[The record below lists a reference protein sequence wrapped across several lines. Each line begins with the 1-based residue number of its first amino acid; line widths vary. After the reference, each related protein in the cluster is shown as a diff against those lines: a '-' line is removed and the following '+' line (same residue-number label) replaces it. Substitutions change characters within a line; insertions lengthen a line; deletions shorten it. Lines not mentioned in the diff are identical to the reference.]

1 MDFASLGFKV
11 DSRELKKGKAD
22 LETFGNQGKKTSA
35 DIQKGS
41 VGVTKSF
48 GAMASAIKTVVAAY
62 ATFKLA
68 SYVKESAMLAA
79 RYETLGIVLSV
90 VGKNA
95 GYTADQVEAVAKSLQ
110 KSGISMIESR
120 SVLTKM
126 VQAQIDLN
134 DATKLARIAQ
144 DAAVIGNINSSE
156 AFDRLIHGVR
166 SAQTEVLRTIGINV
180 KFEEGYKQ
188 IAKTLGKTPEQ
199 LSEHEKMQ
207 SRVSQVMGEGAKI
220 TGTYEA
226 AMKTAGKQIT
236 SFPRYLEDF
245 KVKFGEAFN
254 PSTAKLVMAATDAM
268 EKFTEE
274 IGKPETQQT
283 LAYFAELIT
292 DIIQLLGGGVVE
304 SVPLAIRGLA
314 GIAGVLSEISYYS
327 LKVSEG
333 LYKVFAASNR
343 LFSLLGTNKESK
355 EYYKRQAAAW
365 EEMARQDK
373 AAASEYWK
381 KSQTSYDI
389 FMGGKVTPKEDEG
402 SGSWWGDVK
411 PTKGNK
417 VNVINDTTAATKE
430 LADATAEAKRIFEA
444 TRTPVEQYHATM
456 ERLNE
461 LLVKDLITPETYARA
476 HQQALADMNNAVEK
490 TKDGFEELK
499 QAIEGWG
506 KDSAEAM
513 VDFAMTGKSSFSDMI
528 QSMIKDLTKMILY
541 QQIMKPLAGAISSGS
556 SGWLSSLASFA
567 GSFFGGQQLTS
578 GTYTGAGGDLS
589 GLGGIVPARVAHA
602 GGIIG
607 QTLFPQRAIPAMAFA
622 GAPRL
627 HKGLA
632 PDEYPA
638 ILQRGET
645 VTPKGG
651 SVAPTINIINN
662 AGAEISTDMQE
673 VNGGMQIDVMIDQAV
688 ARKLGTFGSSSN
700 KVLRSNFSA
709 KERLIRR

>member
-41 VGVTKSF
+41 AGVTKGF

-62 ATFKLA
+62 ATLKLA

-79 RYETLGIVLSV
+79 RYETLGMVLSV
-90 VGKNA
+90 VGENA
-95 GYTADQVEAVAKSLQ
+95 GYTADQMEAVAKSLQ

-156 AFDRLIHGVR
+156 AFDRMIHGIQ
-166 SAQTEVLRTIGINV
+166 AGMPLILRNIGIQV
-180 KFEEGYKQ
+180 DFEEGYKRT
-188 IAKTLGKTPEQ
+188 AKALNTTTDALNAQ
-199 LSEHEKMQ
+199 QKMQ
-207 SRVSQVMGEGAKI
+207 SRADTVMLQGAKI
-220 TGTYEA
+220 AGTYEA
-226 AMKTAGKQIT
+226 AMTTAGKQIT

-245 KVKFGEAFN
+245 KVRFGEAFN

-268 EKFTEE
+268 KKFTEE
-274 IGKPETQQT
+274 ISNPETQQT

-292 DIIQLLGGGVVE
+292 DIIQLLGVGIVE
-304 SVPLAIRGLA
+304 SVPLVIRCLA
-314 GIAGVLSEISYYS
+314 GIAGVLNEISYYS

-333 LYKVFAASNR
+333 LYKAFAASNR
-343 LFSLLGTNKESK
+343 LYSLLGTNKESK
-355 EYYKRQAAAW
+355 AYYKRQAEAW

-373 AAASEYWK
+373 AAGSAYWK
-381 KSQTSYDI
+381 RSQTSYDI
-389 FMGGKVTPKEDEG
+389 FLYGKATPKEDEG

-411 PTKGNK
+411 PKKGNGAGE
-417 VNVINDTTAATKE
+417 IRDTTTATKE

-444 TRTPVEQYHATM
+444 TRTPFENYATTM

-461 LLVKDLITPETYARA
+461 LLKMGAIDQDTYGRA
-476 HQQALADMNNAVEK
+476 SKQALDEMNKATEK

-506 KDSAEAM
+506 KDSAEAL
-513 VDFAMTGKSSFSDMI
+513 VDFCLTGKASFSDMI
-528 QSMIKDLTKMILY
+528 QSMISDMMKMILY
-541 QQIMKPLAGAISSGS
+541 QQIFEPLSKGI
-556 SGWLSSLASFA
+556 SGWIGGLFA
-567 GSFFGGQQLTS
+567 GGGGGSTS
-578 GTYTGAGGDLS
+578 
-589 GLGGIVPARVAHA
+589 
-602 GGIIG
+602 
-607 QTLFPQRAIPAMAFA
+607 IPAGVGLWHGGGVVGYDKPQTAFVNPALFA

-651 SVAPTINIINN
+651 SIAPTINIINN

-673 VNGGMQIDVMIDQAV
+673 VNGGMQIDVMIDQVV
-688 ARKLGTFGSSSN
+688 AKKMGQFGSSSN

>member
-41 VGVTKSF
+41 AGVTKGF

-62 ATFKLA
+62 ATLKLA

-95 GYTADQVEAVAKSLQ
+95 GYTADQMEAVAKSLQ

-156 AFDRLIHGVR
+156 AFDRMIHGIQ
-166 SAQTEVLRTIGINV
+166 AGMPLILRNIGIQV
-180 KFEEGYKQ
+180 DFEEGYKRT
-188 IAKTLGKTPEQ
+188 AKALNTTTDALNAQ
-199 LSEHEKMQ
+199 QKMQ
-207 SRVSQVMGEGAKI
+207 SRVDTVMLQGAKI
-220 TGTYEA
+220 AGTYEA
-226 AMKTAGKQIT
+226 AMTTAGKQIT

-268 EKFTEE
+268 KKFTEE
-274 IGKPETQQT
+274 ISKPETQQT

-292 DIIQLLGGGVVE
+292 DIIQLLGVGIVE

-314 GIAGVLSEISYYS
+314 GIAGVLNEISYYS

-333 LYKVFAASNR
+333 LYKAFAASNR

-355 EYYKRQAAAW
+355 AYYKRQAEAW

-373 AAASEYWK
+373 AAGSAYWK
-381 KSQTSYDI
+381 RSQTSYDI
-389 FMGGKVTPKEDEG
+389 FLYGKATPKEDEG

-411 PTKGNK
+411 PKKGNGAGE
-417 VNVINDTTAATKE
+417 IRDTTTATKE
-430 LADATAEAKRIFEA
+430 LADATAEARRIFES
-444 TRTPVEQYHATM
+444 TRTPFENYATTM

-461 LLVKDLITPETYARA
+461 LLKMGAIDQDTYSRA
-476 HQQALADMNNAVEK
+476 SKQALDEMNKATEK

-506 KDSAEAM
+506 KDSAEAL
-513 VDFAMTGKSSFSDMI
+513 VDFCLTGKASFSDMI
-528 QSMIKDLTKMILY
+528 QSMISDMMKMILY

-556 SGWLSSLASFA
+556 SGWLSSLVGFA
-567 GSFFGGQQLTS
+567 GSLFGGGSTS
-578 GTYTGAGGDLS
+578 
-589 GLGGIVPARVAHA
+589 
-602 GGIIG
+602 
-607 QTLFPQRAIPAMAFA
+607 IPAGVGLWHKGGLVGYDNPQTRFVNPALFA

-673 VNGGMQIDVMIDQAV
+673 VNGGLQLDVMIDQVV
-688 ARKLGTFGSSSN
+688 AKKMGQFGSSSN

>member
-41 VGVTKSF
+41 AGVTKGF

-62 ATFKLA
+62 ATLKLA

-90 VGKNA
+90 VGENA
-95 GYTADQVEAVAKSLQ
+95 GYTADQMEAVAKSLQ

-156 AFDRLIHGVR
+156 AFDRMIHGIQ
-166 SAQTEVLRTIGINV
+166 AGMPLILRNIGIQV
-180 KFEEGYKQ
+180 DFEEGYKRT
-188 IAKTLGKTPEQ
+188 AKALNTTTDALNAQ
-199 LSEHEKMQ
+199 QMMQ
-207 SRVSQVMGEGAKI
+207 SRADTVMLQGAKI
-220 TGTYEA
+220 AGTYEA
-226 AMKTAGKQIT
+226 AMTTAGKQIT

-268 EKFTEE
+268 KKFTEE
-274 IGKPETQQT
+274 ISKPETQQT

-292 DIIQLLGGGVVE
+292 DIIQLLGVGIVE

-314 GIAGVLSEISYYS
+314 GIAGVLNEISYYS

-333 LYKVFAASNR
+333 LYKAFAASNR

-355 EYYKRQAAAW
+355 AYYKRQAEAW

-373 AAASEYWK
+373 AAGSAYWK
-381 KSQTSYDI
+381 RSQTSYDI
-389 FMGGKVTPKEDEG
+389 FLYGKATPKEDEG

-411 PTKGNK
+411 PKKGNGAGE
-417 VNVINDTTAATKE
+417 IRDTTTATKE
-430 LADATAEAKRIFEA
+430 LADATAEARRIFES
-444 TRTPVEQYHATM
+444 TRTPFENYATTM

-461 LLVKDLITPETYARA
+461 LLKMGAIDQDTYSRA
-476 HQQALADMNNAVEK
+476 SKQALDEMNKATEK

-506 KDSAEAM
+506 KDSAEAL
-513 VDFAMTGKSSFSDMI
+513 VDFCLTGKASFSDMI
-528 QSMIKDLTKMILY
+528 QSMISDMMKMILY
-541 QQIMKPLAGAISSGS
+541 QQIFEPLSKGI
-556 SGWLSSLASFA
+556 SGWIGGLFA
-567 GSFFGGQQLTS
+567 GGGGGSTS
-578 GTYTGAGGDLS
+578 
-589 GLGGIVPARVAHA
+589 
-602 GGIIG
+602 
-607 QTLFPQRAIPAMAFA
+607 IPAGVGLWHKGGLVGYDNPQTRFVNPALFA

-673 VNGGMQIDVMIDQAV
+673 VNGGLQLDVMIDQVV
-688 ARKLGTFGSSSN
+688 AKKMGQFGSSSN

>member
-41 VGVTKSF
+41 AGVTKGF

-62 ATFKLA
+62 ATLKLA

-95 GYTADQVEAVAKSLQ
+95 GYTADQMEAVAKSLQ

-156 AFDRLIHGVR
+156 AFDRMIHGIQ
-166 SAQTEVLRTIGINV
+166 AGMPLILRNIGIQV
-180 KFEEGYKQ
+180 DFEEGYKRT
-188 IAKTLGKTPEQ
+188 AKALNTTTDALNAQ
-199 LSEHEKMQ
+199 QKMQ
-207 SRVSQVMGEGAKI
+207 SRADTVMLQGAKI
-220 TGTYEA
+220 AGTYEA
-226 AMKTAGKQIT
+226 AMTTAGKQIT

-268 EKFTEE
+268 KKFTEE
-274 IGKPETQQT
+274 ISKPETQQT

-292 DIIQLLGGGVVE
+292 DIILLLGTGLPKAFSLVTRNF
-304 SVPLAIRGLA
+304 AGLA
-314 GIAGVLSEISYYS
+314 GFFQEISSYS
-327 LKVSEG
+327 LKASAAVYKLIARYYELRAVTSFGKDTKALYQG
-333 LYKVFAASNR
+333 LAKSWREEAAQDDSASAAYWR
-343 LFSLLGTNKESK
+343 KAMES
-355 EYYKRQAAAW
+355 YNIAA
-365 EEMARQDK
+365 
-373 AAASEYWK
+373 
-381 KSQTSYDI
+381 
-389 FMGGKVTPKEDEG
+389 GGKVQTKTATGEQSITAGSLEKNVKELSEA
-402 SGSWWGDVK
+402 
-411 PTKGNK
+411 
-417 VNVINDTTAATKE
+417 TTATSEATTATKE

-444 TRTPVEQYHATM
+444 TRTPFENYATTM

-461 LLVKDLITPETYARA
+461 LLKMGAIDQDTYSRA
-476 HQQALADMNNAVEK
+476 SKQALDEMNKATEK
-490 TKDGFEELK
+490 TKDGFEELQ

-506 KDSAEAM
+506 KDSASAI
-513 VDFAMTGKSSFSDMI
+513 VDFCLTGKASFSDMI
-528 QSMIKDLTKMILY
+528 QTMISDLMKMILY
-541 QQIMKPLAGAISSGS
+541 QQIFEPLSKGISGWIGGLFGGGGGGS
-556 SGWLSSLASFA
+556 S
-567 GSFFGGQQLTS
+567 
-578 GTYTGAGGDLS
+578 
-589 GLGGIVPARVAHA
+589 
-602 GGIIG
+602 
-607 QTLFPQRAIPAMAFA
+607 IPAGVGLWHGGGVVGYDKPQTAFVNPALFA

-651 SVAPTINIINN
+651 SIAPTINIINN

-673 VNGGMQIDVMIDQAV
+673 VNGGLQIDVMIDQVV
-688 ARKLGTFGSSSN
+688 AKKMGQFSSSSN

-709 KERLIRR
+709 KERLVGR

>member
-41 VGVTKSF
+41 AGVTKGF

-62 ATFKLA
+62 ATLKLA
-68 SYVKESAMLAA
+68 SYVKESTMLAA

-90 VGKNA
+90 VGENA
-95 GYTADQVEAVAKSLQ
+95 GYTADQMEAVAKSLQ

-156 AFDRLIHGVR
+156 AFDRMIHGIQ
-166 SAQTEVLRTIGINV
+166 AGMPLILRNIGIQV
-180 KFEEGYKQ
+180 DFEEGYKRT
-188 IAKTLGKTPEQ
+188 AKALNTTTDALNAQ
-199 LSEHEKMQ
+199 QKMQ
-207 SRVSQVMGEGAKI
+207 SRADTVMLQGAKI
-220 TGTYEA
+220 AGTYEA
-226 AMKTAGKQIT
+226 AMTTAGKQIT

-268 EKFTEE
+268 KKFTEE
-274 IGKPETQQT
+274 ISKPETQQT

-292 DIIQLLGGGVVE
+292 DIIQLLGVGIVE

-314 GIAGVLSEISYYS
+314 GIAGVLNEISYYS

-333 LYKVFAASNR
+333 LYKAFAASNR

-355 EYYKRQAAAW
+355 AYYKRQAEAW

-373 AAASEYWK
+373 AAGAAYWRK
-381 KSQTSYDI
+381 AMESYNI
-389 FMGGKVTPKEDEG
+389 AAGGKIADTGKTATDKAE
-402 SGSWWGDVK
+402 STNK
-411 PTKGNK
+411 IIKNTKATNEAA
-417 VNVINDTTAATKE
+417 AATEK
-430 LADATAEAKRIFEA
+430 LSDATAEAKRIFDA
-444 TRTPVEQYHATM
+444 TRTPFEKYATTM
-456 ERLNE
+456 EKLNE
-461 LLVKDLITPETYARA
+461 LLKSGAIDQDTYGRA
-476 HQQALADMNNAVEK
+476 SKQALADMNNAVEK
-490 TKDGFEELK
+490 TKDGFEELQ

-506 KDSAEAM
+506 KDSAEAI

-528 QSMIKDLTKMILY
+528 QSMIKDLAKMILY
-541 QQIMKPLAGAISSGS
+541 QQIMKPLAGAISS
-556 SGWLSSLASFA
+556 FA
-567 GSFFGGQQLTS
+567 GSLFRVDGLTS
-578 GTYTGAGGDLS
+578 IPVGVGVRHKGGLVGYDNPQTRF
-589 GLGGIVPARVAHA
+589 VNPA
-602 GGIIG
+602 
-607 QTLFPQRAIPAMAFA
+607 LFA

-651 SVAPTINIINN
+651 SIAPTINIINN

-673 VNGGMQIDVMIDQAV
+673 VNGGMQIDVMIDQVV
-688 ARKLGTFGSSSN
+688 AKKMGQFGSSSN

-709 KERLIRR
+709 KERLVAR

>member
-41 VGVTKSF
+41 AGVTKGF

-62 ATFKLA
+62 ATLKLA
-68 SYVKESAMLAA
+68 SYVKESTMLAA

-95 GYTADQVEAVAKSLQ
+95 GYTADQMEAVAKSLQ

-156 AFDRLIHGVR
+156 AFDRMIHGIQ
-166 SAQTEVLRTIGINV
+166 AGMPLILRNIGIQV
-180 KFEEGYKQ
+180 DFEEGYKRT
-188 IAKTLGKTPEQ
+188 AKALNTTTDALNAQ
-199 LSEHEKMQ
+199 QKMQ
-207 SRVSQVMGEGAKI
+207 SRADTVMLQGAKI
-220 TGTYEA
+220 AGTYEA
-226 AMKTAGKQIT
+226 AMTTAGKQIT

-268 EKFTEE
+268 KKFTEE
-274 IGKPETQQT
+274 ISKPETQQT

-292 DIIQLLGGGVVE
+292 DIIQLLGVGIVE

-314 GIAGVLSEISYYS
+314 GIAGVLNEISYYS

-333 LYKVFAASNR
+333 LYKAFAASNR

-355 EYYKRQAAAW
+355 AYYKRQAEAW

-373 AAASEYWK
+373 AAGAAYWRK
-381 KSQTSYDI
+381 AMESYNI
-389 FMGGKVTPKEDEG
+389 AAGGKVQAKTATGEKSITAGSLEKNVKELGEA
-402 SGSWWGDVK
+402 
-411 PTKGNK
+411 
-417 VNVINDTTAATKE
+417 TTATNE
-430 LADATAEAKRIFEA
+430 LADATAEARRIFEA
-444 TRTPVEQYHATM
+444 TRTPFENYATTM

-461 LLVKDLITPETYARA
+461 LLKMGAIDQDTYGRA
-476 HQQALADMNNAVEK
+476 SKQALDEMNNAVEK
-490 TKDGFEELK
+490 TKDGFEELQ

-506 KDSAEAM
+506 KDSAEAI

-528 QSMIKDLTKMILY
+528 QSMIKDLAKMILY

-567 GSFFGGQQLTS
+567 GSLFGVGGSTS
-578 GTYTGAGGDLS
+578 
-589 GLGGIVPARVAHA
+589 
-602 GGIIG
+602 
-607 QTLFPQRAIPAMAFA
+607 IPAGVGLWHGGGVVGYDKPQTAFVNPALFA

-651 SVAPTINIINN
+651 STAPTINIINN

-673 VNGGMQIDVMIDQAV
+673 VNGGMQIDVMIDQVV
-688 ARKLGTFGSSSN
+688 AKKMGQFGSSSN

>member
-41 VGVTKSF
+41 AGVTKGF

-62 ATFKLA
+62 ATLKLA

-95 GYTADQVEAVAKSLQ
+95 GYTADQMEAVAKSLQ

-156 AFDRLIHGVR
+156 AFDRMIHGIQ
-166 SAQTEVLRTIGINV
+166 AGMPLILRNIGIQV
-180 KFEEGYKQ
+180 DFEEGYKRT
-188 IAKTLGKTPEQ
+188 AKALNTTTDALNAQ
-199 LSEHEKMQ
+199 QKMQ
-207 SRVSQVMGEGAKI
+207 SRVDTVMLQGAKI
-220 TGTYEA
+220 AGTYEA
-226 AMKTAGKQIT
+226 AMTTAGKQIT

-268 EKFTEE
+268 KKFTEE
-274 IGKPETQQT
+274 ISKPETQQT

-292 DIIQLLGGGVVE
+292 DIIQLLGVGIVE

-314 GIAGVLSEISYYS
+314 GIAGVLNEISYYS

-333 LYKVFAASNR
+333 LYKAFAASNR

-355 EYYKRQAAAW
+355 AYYKRQAEAW

-373 AAASEYWK
+373 AAGSAYWK
-381 KSQTSYDI
+381 RSQTSYDI
-389 FMGGKVTPKEDEG
+389 FLYGKATPKEDEG

-411 PTKGNK
+411 PKKGNGAGE
-417 VNVINDTTAATKE
+417 IRDTTTATKE

-444 TRTPVEQYHATM
+444 TRTPFENYATTM

-461 LLVKDLITPETYARA
+461 LLKMGAIDQDTYSRA
-476 HQQALADMNNAVEK
+476 SKQALDEMNKATEK

-506 KDSAEAM
+506 KDSAEAL
-513 VDFAMTGKSSFSDMI
+513 VDFCLTGKASFSDMI
-528 QSMIKDLTKMILY
+528 QSMISDMMKMILY

-556 SGWLSSLASFA
+556 SGWLSSLVGFA
-567 GSFFGGQQLTS
+567 GSLFGGGSTS
-578 GTYTGAGGDLS
+578 
-589 GLGGIVPARVAHA
+589 
-602 GGIIG
+602 
-607 QTLFPQRAIPAMAFA
+607 IPAGVGLWHKGGLVGYDNPQTRFVNPALFA

-673 VNGGMQIDVMIDQAV
+673 VNGGLQLDVMIDQVV
-688 ARKLGTFGSSSN
+688 AKKMGQFGSSSN

>member
-41 VGVTKSF
+41 AGVTKGF

-62 ATFKLA
+62 ATLKLA

-90 VGKNA
+90 VGENA
-95 GYTADQVEAVAKSLQ
+95 GYTADQMEAVAKSLQ

-156 AFDRLIHGVR
+156 AFDRMIHGIQ
-166 SAQTEVLRTIGINV
+166 AGMPLILRNIGIQV
-180 KFEEGYKQ
+180 DFEEGYKRT
-188 IAKTLGKTPEQ
+188 AKALNTTTDALNAQ
-199 LSEHEKMQ
+199 QKMQ
-207 SRVSQVMGEGAKI
+207 SRVDTVMLQGAKI
-220 TGTYEA
+220 AGTYEA
-226 AMKTAGKQIT
+226 AMTTAGKQIT

-268 EKFTEE
+268 KKFTEE
-274 IGKPETQQT
+274 ISNPETQQT

-292 DIIQLLGGGVVE
+292 DIIQLLGVGIVE

-314 GIAGVLSEISYYS
+314 GIAGVLNEISYYS

-333 LYKVFAASNR
+333 LYKAFAASNR
-343 LFSLLGTNKESK
+343 LYSLLGTNKESK
-355 EYYKRQAAAW
+355 AYYKRQAEAW

-373 AAASEYWK
+373 AAGSAYWK
-381 KSQTSYDI
+381 RSQTFYDI
-389 FMGGKVTPKEDEG
+389 FLYGKATPKEDEG

-411 PTKGNK
+411 PKKGNGAGE
-417 VNVINDTTAATKE
+417 IRDTTTATKE

-444 TRTPVEQYHATM
+444 TRTPFENYATTM
-456 ERLNE
+456 ERLNQ
-461 LLVKDLITPETYARA
+461 LLKAGAIDQDTYGRA
-476 HQQALADMNNAVEK
+476 SKQALDEMNNAVEK
-490 TKDGFEELK
+490 TKDGFEELQ

-506 KDSAEAM
+506 KDSAEAI

-528 QSMIKDLTKMILY
+528 QSMIKDLAKMILY

-556 SGWLSSLASFA
+556 SGWLSSLASFV
-567 GSFFGGQQLTS
+567 GSLFGVGGSTS
-578 GTYTGAGGDLS
+578 
-589 GLGGIVPARVAHA
+589 
-602 GGIIG
+602 
-607 QTLFPQRAIPAMAFA
+607 IPAGVGLWHGGGVVGYDKPQTAFVNPALFA

-651 SVAPTINIINN
+651 SIAPTINIINN

-673 VNGGMQIDVMIDQAV
+673 VNGGMQIDVMIDQVV
-688 ARKLGTFGSSSN
+688 AKKMGQFGSSSN